1 MLFDF
6 RGRVFKIVAEFK
18 HVSSSD
24 SDVGDIVM
32 LMTLWWWLIWDI
44 GSRIVMLA
52 TFFIM
57 LVIFSMYLIGH
68 QHPEPITDILNL
80 SPTHLV
86 SNIRH

>member
-32 LMTLWWWLIWDI
+32 LMTL
-44 GSRIVMLA
+44 
-52 TFFIM
+52 
-57 LVIFSMYLIGH
+57 
-68 QHPEPITDILNL
+68 
-80 SPTHLV
+80 
-86 SNIRH
+86 